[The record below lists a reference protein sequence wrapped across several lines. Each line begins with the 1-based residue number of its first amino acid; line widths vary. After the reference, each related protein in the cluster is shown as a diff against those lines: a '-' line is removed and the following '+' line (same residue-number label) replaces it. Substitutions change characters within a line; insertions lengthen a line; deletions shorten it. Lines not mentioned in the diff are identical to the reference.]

1 MKYRKLG
8 NSEIDI
14 SIISLGTMTFGEQN
28 SPSEAFEQMD
38 YAFEK
43 GINYFDTAEIYPV
56 YPKKETHGK
65 SEEIIGEWLKIN
77 KNRENM
83 LIEEVEEI
91 WKQIDQENNWH
102 LLEQKISKVR
112 NLGSLLESK
121 KLVNF

>member
-1 MKYRKLG
+1 MIKKR
-8 NSEIDI
+8 
-14 SIISLGTMTFGEQN
+14 IILN
-28 SPSEAFEQMD
+28 
-38 YAFEK
+38 
-43 GINYFDTAEIYPV
+43 
-56 YPKKETHGK
+56 K
-65 SEEIIGEWLKIN
+65 ST
-77 KNRENM
+77 ENM